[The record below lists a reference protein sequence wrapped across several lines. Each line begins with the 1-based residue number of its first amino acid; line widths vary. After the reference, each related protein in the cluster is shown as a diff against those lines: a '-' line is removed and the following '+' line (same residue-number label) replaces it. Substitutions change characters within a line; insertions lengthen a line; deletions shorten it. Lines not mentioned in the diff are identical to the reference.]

1 MIQIDYVYKSLK
13 YKLKYLMNKNRVTY
27 WYDIYWYDIHL
38 YKKAINKKI

>member
-27 WYDIYWYDIHL
+27 WYDIHL